1 MISPSSID
9 FESEKDLIDSLY
21 FFFLFM
27 QVTLLKSKLHRTIV
41 TSVSPDYSGSL
52 SIDRNLMEAAGF
64 LNNEKILVGNITNG
78 ERFETYCIPAPAGS
92 GEIALNGA
100 AAHKGKPG
108 DLLVILTF
116 IQLNPEEAAA
126 WEPRLIVIEEDNTQF
141 KEITNPIAD

>member
-1 MISPSSID
+1 
-9 FESEKDLIDSLY
+9 
-21 FFFLFM
+21 M
-27 QVTLLKSKLHRTIV
+27 QVTLLKSKLHRTVV

-64 LNNEKILVGNITNG
+64 LNHEKILVGNITNG

-100 AAHKGKPG
+100 AAHKGKLG

-116 IQLNPEEAAA
+116 IQLDPEEAAA
-126 WEPRLIVIEEDNTQF
+126 WEPRLIIIEGQNTNV
-141 KEITNPIAD
+141 KMSTNQIEA

>member
-1 MISPSSID
+1 
-9 FESEKDLIDSLY
+9 
-21 FFFLFM
+21 M
-27 QVTLLKSKLHRTIV
+27 QVTLLKSKLHRAMV

-52 SIDRNLMEAAGF
+52 SIDRSLMEAAGF
-64 LNNEKILVGNITNG
+64 LNHEKILVGNITNG

-116 IQLNPEEAAA
+116 ISLEPEEAAA
-126 WEPRLIVIEEDNTQF
+126 WDPRLIIVEGANKKFKKINCQIEE
-141 KEITNPIAD
+141 

>member
-1 MISPSSID
+1 
-9 FESEKDLIDSLY
+9 
-21 FFFLFM
+21 M
-27 QVTLLKSKLHRTIV
+27 QVTLLKSKLHRAMV

-52 SIDRNLMEAAGF
+52 SIDRSLMEAAGF
-64 LNNEKILVGNITNG
+64 LNHEKILVGNITNG

-116 IQLNPEEAAA
+116 ISLEPEEAAA
-126 WEPRLIVIEEDNTQF
+126 WDPRLIIIEGANNEFKKINCQIEE
-141 KEITNPIAD
+141 

>member
-1 MISPSSID
+1 
-9 FESEKDLIDSLY
+9 
-21 FFFLFM
+21 M
-27 QVTLLKSKLHRTIV
+27 QVTLLKSKLHRTVV

-64 LNNEKILVGNITNG
+64 LNHEKILVGNITNG
-78 ERFETYCIPAPAGS
+78 ERFETYCILAPAGS

-116 IQLNPEEAAA
+116 IQLDPEEAAA
-126 WEPRLIVIEEDNTQF
+126 WEPRLIIIEGENTNF
-141 KEITNPIAD
+141 KMITNQIES

>member
-1 MISPSSID
+1 
-9 FESEKDLIDSLY
+9 
-21 FFFLFM
+21 M
-27 QVTLLKSKLHRTIV
+27 QVTLLKSKLHRTVV

-64 LNNEKILVGNITNG
+64 LNHEKILVGNITNG

-116 IQLNPEEAAA
+116 IQLDPEEAAA
-126 WEPRLIVIEEDNTQF
+126 WEPRLVIIEGNNTSF
-141 KEITNPIAD
+141 KMISNQIES

>member
-1 MISPSSID
+1 
-9 FESEKDLIDSLY
+9 
-21 FFFLFM
+21 M
-27 QVTLLKSKLHRTIV
+27 QVTLLKSKLHRAMV

-52 SIDRNLMEAAGF
+52 SIDRSLMEAAGF
-64 LNNEKILVGNITNG
+64 LNHEKILVGNITNG

-116 IQLNPEEAAA
+116 ISLEPEEAAA
-126 WEPRLIVIEEDNTQF
+126 WDPRLIIIAGANKKFKKINCQIEE
-141 KEITNPIAD
+141 